1 VTPASGRRIRV
12 LLGEDNFLARE
23 GITSVIRQLDG
34 VDLVGACVDFDT
46 LRTEVAR
53 LEPDVVLTDVRMPP
67 THTDE
72 GVRLAV
78 ELRATHPRMGVIV
91 LSQHAEPVYA
101 MALFAQGSHR
111 RAYLLKERVRDAA
124 EFERAIHDVAEGG
137 ALVDPRIVDALMTAQ
152 RRREHSLVPG
162 LTEREHEILALIAEG
177 RTNGG
182 IAERLAITTRSVE
195 KHINAIFP
203 KLGLTETQDTSR
215 RVRATLF
222 YLADEGRL
230 AEVPPV

>member
-1 VTPASGRRIRV
+1 MTPVDGRPVRV

-23 GITSVIRQLDG
+23 GITSVIHRLDG
-34 VDLVGACVDFDT
+34 IELVGACADFGT
-46 LRTEVAR
+46 LRAEVER

-78 ELRATHPRMGVIV
+78 ELRATHPRIGVMV

-152 RRREHSLVPG
+152 RRRDHSLVPT
-162 LTEREHEILALIAEG
+162 LTTREHEILALMAEG
-177 RTNGG
+177 RTNGA
-182 IAERLAITTRSVE
+182 IAERLSITTRSVE

-203 KLGLTETQDTSR
+203 KLGLAEAQDTSR